1 MEMEVVGRHV
11 LFFDDDATAAFVNS
25 GDALVDWN
33 SLLIDRY
40 DVRHLLSAP
49 PPPRRRR
56 NPHSPPSASSIESEL
71 DSERFLDLP
80 SPLDDQELDER
91 AKPDV
96 PGGYHNV
103 AFSYGNTDDST
114 DQMNP
119 DDGLGDLGF
128 QPPFPVPESLLQSLP
143 PTEKIHQIIARTAT
157 FVSKHGGQS
166 EIVLRVK
173 QGDNPTFGFLMPDHH
188 LHAYFRFLVDHQD
201 LLQSDVDGKSEA
213 AKKGGSEVSQT
224 DGVGAGALFLLGS
237 VYGSGEDDAAVENS
251 PESKETA
258 SGPTVS
264 HASEKTE
271 TSGNL
276 DGKDEAVGKHPSP
289 RKEKVVIL
297 RRNSFLSAPK
307 FGKLNS
313 KRKEG
318 DPIGLLSAAM
328 DEPQP
333 SALPNISQVEQLL
346 LEPPSDIKRL
356 VDKIVEFI
364 MRNGKQFE
372 AVLVEQDSKHGR
384 FPFLI
389 PSNQYH
395 PYYVKVLQK
404 AQESKL
410 NGKSFISVKDGSV
423 VMKLDKKTYLSK
435 ETDPSSGS
443 TDYDIPYDG
452 DRKEKFKMVIGKSKK
467 DGQDPPYKANQPQ
480 FGVNVDAAAAA
491 AILQAATRGTKNPNF
506 GILSSTSLNGDKSA
520 KTAALEAAN
529 EADSSES
536 HLTKEQKLKAE
547 RLRRAKMFVA
557 MLKNGA
563 APSKTEPLRSL
574 SVEPQGTGVSS
585 SGDGVVD
592 LSGKEREGIYVPLD
606 VNTSD
611 KIEKYEKKYSDENHE
626 RRLRRKYRSRS
637 GRCEEVG
644 EEEEDEEEEEEEDH
658 KHSRKKHRSHQS
670 SREEGKEEDEEEREH
685 RYARKKHQSYCSS
698 HEEDGKEDGE
708 DERDHKHSRKKHRSH
723 RSSHENDKDEDYEN
737 GRHHKHSKKKHRS
750 HRSSRH
756 SRDRHKHKELHS
768 SSKNKES
775 RHRHKQESS
784 SDDEHLRRSSSSRH
798 WKISHSEEELE
809 EGEICYKISD
819 RSRGSVGAGISREDS
834 LDLSSSYQDGRAPS
848 QPSEATEVPDELRAK
863 IRAMLM
869 ATL

>member
-1 MEMEVVGRHV
+1 MQAFAKLILEFVSLS
-11 LFFDDDATAAFVNS
+11 LFT
-25 GDALVDWN
+25 
-33 SLLIDRY
+33 
-40 DVRHLLSAP
+40 
-49 PPPRRRR
+49 
-56 NPHSPPSASSIESEL
+56 
-71 DSERFLDLP
+71 
-80 SPLDDQELDER
+80 ELDEG

-96 PGGYHNV
+96 AGGYHNV

-114 DQMNP
+114 DQKNP

-128 QPPFPVPESLLQSLP
+128 RPPFPVPESLLQSLP

-188 LHAYFRFLVDHQD
+188 LHAYFRFLVDNQD
-201 LLQSDVDGKSEA
+201 LLRSDVDGKSEA
-213 AKKGGSEVSQT
+213 EKKGGSEGNQT
-224 DGVGAGALFLLGS
+224 NGVGAGALFLLGS
-237 VYGSGEDDAAVENS
+237 FYESGEDEDAAVENS
-251 PESKETA
+251 SESKETSVCHA
-258 SGPTVS
+258 SG
-264 HASEKTE
+264 KTE
-271 TSGNL
+271 TPGKL
-276 DGKDEAVGKHPSP
+276 DGKDEAIGKHPSP
-289 RKEKVVIL
+289 PKEKVLIPK
-297 RRNSFLSAPK
+297 RNSFTSAPK
-307 FGKLNS
+307 SGKLNS
-313 KRKEG
+313 TRKEG
-318 DPIGLLSAAM
+318 DRIDLLSAAV
-328 DEPQP
+328 DKPQP
-333 SALPNISQVEQLL
+333 SAPPNISHVEQLL

-372 AVLVEQDSKHGR
+372 AVLIEQDSKHGK
-384 FPFLI
+384 FPFLL

-404 AQESKL
+404 AQEL
-410 NGKSFISVKDGSV
+410 NGKSFISEKDGSV
-423 VMKLDKKTYLSK
+423 VNGLDKKTHLSK
-435 ETDPSSGS
+435 ETDSSASGS
-443 TDYDIPYDG
+443 TCCDIPYDG
-452 DRKEKFKMVIGKSKK
+452 DRKEKFKMVIGKLKK

-506 GILSSTSLNGDKSA
+506 GILSSTSLNDDKSEQKRDCSGPVPVAKAIA

-529 EADSSES
+529 EADSSEA

-592 LSGKEREGIYVPLD
+592 LAGKERESIYVPLD
-606 VNTSD
+606 VITSD
-611 KIEKYEKKYSDENHE
+611 KIEKSEKKYSDENHE
-626 RRLRRKYRSRS
+626 RRLRRKYRSWS
-637 GRCEEVG
+637 GRCEEEG
-644 EEEEDEEEEEEEDH
+644 EKEEEEEEEEEEEDH
-658 KHSRKKHRSHQS
+658 KHSRKKHRSHRS

-685 RYARKKHQSYCSS
+685 RYARKKHWSYHSS
-698 HEEDGKEDGE
+698 REEDGEEDGE
-708 DERDHKHSRKKHRSH
+708 DERDLKHSRKKHRSH
-723 RSSHENDKDEDYEN
+723 EDDKDEDYEDD
-737 GRHHKHSKKKHRS
+737 GHHKHSKKHRS

-756 SRDRHKHKELHS
+756 SRDRHKHKERHF

-775 RHRHKQESS
+775 RHRRKQERS
-784 SDDEHLRRSSSSRH
+784 SDDEHLRRSSNSRH
-798 WKISHSEEELE
+798 RKISHSEEELE
-809 EGEICYKISD
+809 EGEICSKISD
-819 RSRGSVGAGISREDS
+819 RSRGSVGAGISREAS
-834 LDLSSSYQDGRAPS
+834 LDLSSSCQEGRAPS
-848 QPSEATEVPDELRAK
+848 QPSVATEVPDELRAK